1 MPTLKDVTAV
11 LITSHPEYPKEIV
24 LEGFGEIIVK
34 TNSTS
39 VYERYLQ
46 AAQAK
51 NDIIFVQDDD
61 CLTQYKELFKHY
73 DGRITNAMVGRK
85 KYYDEISRGRITLVG
100 WGTFFPKSMLDS
112 FKTYI
117 DAYGVDAHLLREAD
131 RIFTWLNYPHNT
143 IPLERTDLEDPNGKG
158 RMSADPRH
166 YESMLEA
173 VKKLE
178 VIAPYTEEKVSFTQ
192 KMGNLFKNRN
202 LH

>member
-24 LEGFGEIIVK
+24 LEGFGEVIVK

-39 VYERYLQ
+39 VYERYIQ
-46 AAQAK
+46 ASHAK
-51 NDIIFVQDDD
+51 NDIIYVQDDD

-73 DGRITNAMVGRK
+73 NGRITNAMVGRK

-112 FKTYI
+112 FKVYI

-143 IPLERTDLEDPNGKG
+143 IPLERKDLEDPNGKG

-178 VIAPYTEEKVSFTQ
+178 IIAPHKGIRLPTIANLLS
-192 KMGNLFKNRN
+192 LFKK
-202 LH
+202 

>member
-24 LEGFGEIIVK
+24 LEGFGEVIVK

-51 NDIIFVQDDD
+51 NDIIYVQDDD

-85 KYYDEISRGRITLVG
+85 KYYNEISRGRITLVG
-100 WGTFFPKSMLDS
+100 WGTFFPKSMLGS
-112 FKTYI
+112 FQKYI
-117 DAYGVDAHLLREAD
+117 DVYGVDAHLLREAD

-143 IPLERTDLEDPNGKG
+143 IPLDREDLIEPNGKG

-166 YESMLEA
+166 YESMMEA
-173 VKKLE
+173 IKKLE
-178 VIAPYTEEKVSFTQ
+178 IIAPYSGIRFPTVQDILS
-192 KMGNLFKNRN
+192 LFRK
-202 LH
+202 